1 MYSRNI
7 SQDYFYMCTL
17 LTPNFAFITTFLCSA
32 QQVLEGKVYIY
43 DGMANVAF
51 AMFKLDEAEKLYKE
65 TVKGL
70 LQQKKEKDDNAIIEI
85 SFKLA
90 TIFAMER
97 RYREAQE
104 SYLFCINLLDKKLKT
119 VDRNTLRADDPDD
132 EDGNLNTLALLGM
145 CTSSYG
151 KFLILRNK
159 YDEAHETLVK
169 AVTIAKQVFGEDD
182 NQVAVLYN
190 DLATVASHRKDSMTA
205 RDHALTAIKVG
216 RAIESEHLPMFYCNL
231 CYIFLDLQEWD
242 QGRRAGKTAL
252 RMARNKEDKEIEI
265 QAQNCLEEIKEK
277 AKQE

>member
-1 MYSRNI
+1 M
-7 SQDYFYMCTL
+7 
-17 LTPNFAFITTFLCSA
+17 
-32 QQVLEGKVYIY
+32 YIY

-70 LQQKKEKDDNAIIEI
+70 LQQKKQKDDNAIIEI
-85 SFKLA
+85 SLKLA
-90 TIFAMER
+90 TIYAMER
-97 RYREAQE
+97 RYEEAQE
-104 SYLFCINLLDKKLKT
+104 GYLFCINLLDNKLKT
-119 VDRNTLRADDPDD
+119 VDRDTLRTDDPDD
-132 EDGNLNTLALLGM
+132 EEGNLNTLALLGM

-151 KFLILRNK
+151 KFLILKSK

-169 AVTIAKQVFGEDD
+169 AVTTAKQVFGEYD

-190 DLATVASHRKDSMTA
+190 DLATVTSHRKDSMTA

-216 RAIESEHLPMFYCNL
+216 RAIESEHFPMFYCNL
-231 CYIFLDLQEWD
+231 CYICLELHDWE

-252 RMARNKEDKEIEI
+252 RIARNKEDKEIEI
-265 QAQNCLEEIKEK
+265 QSQKCLQEIKEK